1 MHHPLSASLLAGMLL
16 LLPSVGAFGKEPAAH
31 GTQCPAPAAVRHTA
45 GRYRAPA
52 RIEVASG
59 RGEWSSTPQAN
70 IGKPRHLSSVLYYG
84 KRSDTTTSTGVLVNC
99 SYTLPN
105 GEDVD
110 LAYFD
115 QQTPQTQRNLIVAL
129 QHPAV
134 WLLDQ
139 PPAPGEDQFYACTRS
154 PRDCA
159 FEPLRLE

>member
-16 LLPSVGAFGKEPAAH
+16 LLPGVGAFGKEPAAH
-31 GTQCPAPAAVRHTA
+31 GTQCPAPADVRHEA

-59 RGEWSSTPQAN
+59 RGEWSSTPQAD
-70 IGKPRHLSSVLYYG
+70 IGRPRHLSVLYYG
-84 KRSDTTTSTGVLVNC
+84 KRSDTATSTGVLVNC
-99 SYTLPN
+99 SYTLRN
-105 GEDVD
+105 GKDVD

-139 PPAPGEDQFYACTRS
+139 PPAPGEDLFYVCTRS
-154 PRDCA
+154 PKDCA
-159 FEPLRLE
+159 FETLRLE